1 MTDKKWI
8 DLGMKYGG
16 FMAQDHIFLENRLA
30 ALTDVK
36 DKRLLVTPP
45 ASVLNAYFA
54 ELYQKRS
61 PKDETDYFFELS
73 KAFDIFEENPDF
85 QLEGKNGYENFRFI
99 RLNLSGKSFGFSY
112 KNDAEEAIIFSE
124 FPVKVTAE
132 LIFEI
137 AQIFPHYL
145 LVEEDG
151 KLTMKPAQ
159 FQSEFEKVKDL
170 TALTEQAENGE
181 YIRLA
186 GYNIEDLLEQA
197 EEIGFLSPL
206 CFGRDG
212 RKHFIYI
219 TKGF

>member
-1 MTDKKWI
+1 MKKI
-8 DLGMKYGG
+8 
-16 FMAQDHIFLENRLA
+16 QIFNLKE
-30 ALTDVK
+30 
-36 DKRLLVTPP
+36 
-45 ASVLNAYFA
+45 
-54 ELYQKRS
+54 
-61 PKDETDYFFELS
+61 
-73 KAFDIFEENPDF
+73 
-85 QLEGKNGYENFRFI
+85 KNGYENFRFI

-132 LIFEI
+132 LMFEI